1 MSDNIPTDAN
11 NTHPSAA
18 PSKKQTKKLK
28 YDKTKL
34 PTPPPDPT
42 ASKDKEKDVFEY
54 LEALI
59 PNYTRSTST
68 FAPVVATEEA
78 FDHLEK
84 LYKLMEQMLEL
95 REQNAKLH
103 RRIRDLEHLNNL
115 EKMQKQLEL
124 AGVEKECPELDR
136 DTAFAE
142 TILESILADSSR
154 KDQKQKVL
162 VATPTR
168 LRPSILRKQR
178 NRSGSGSNDKQV
190 TLDANTIVQQ
200 DDSSGDHD
208 KSSKV
213 SKWTKV
219 KAAFR

>member
-1 MSDNIPTDAN
+1 MSENIPTDAN
-11 NTHPSAA
+11 STHSSASA
-18 PSKKQTKKLK
+18 SKKQTKKLK

-42 ASKDKEKDVFEY
+42 MSKDNKEKDVFEY
-54 LEALI
+54 LETLI

-68 FAPVVATEEA
+68 FAPAIATEEA

-115 EKMQKQLEL
+115 EKMQKQLQL
-124 AGVEKECPELDR
+124 GMEKEYPELER

-142 TILESILADSSR
+142 TILESILADSPR
-154 KDQKQKVL
+154 KDQKQKV
-162 VATPTR
+162 ATPNR

-178 NRSGSGSNDKQV
+178 NRSGSASTDKQV
-190 TLDANTIVQQ
+190 TLDANAIVQE
-200 DDSSGDHD
+200 DNCGDLD
-208 KSSKV
+208 KSAKV